1 MAYDQKLPWALV
13 LSGGGAKGLAH
24 VGVLKVLEAMA
35 VPPPALIVGT
45 SMGAIVG
52 GLYACGYGAAEL
64 EELTLRFDIR
74 DYLDSKVFRMEGPL
88 GKLMQTGQI
97 IGRLATKPG
106 IDSGKAIFSYLEK
119 LTEGRGVEET
129 RIPFRCNAVD
139 LVSGREIVFS
149 RGSLALALRASMA
162 FPAFFDPV
170 YMDDMVLVDG
180 GLVNNLAISV
190 ARRRGFTH
198 ILAVDVGMF
207 TLSQATKLQTGPQI
221 LYRCLEV
228 VGHHIYRG
236 DMDRASL
243 TLQPRDDTSPFAF
256 ARAAHLIRL
265 GEETALAQRELLERF
280 FTPGWLKRL
289 TLQRQVQRVG
299 KTVPAGE

>member
-1 MAYDQKLPWALV
+1 MVYDRALPWALV
-13 LSGGGAKGLAH
+13 LSGGGAKGFAH
-24 VGVLKVLEAMA
+24 VGVLKVLEAMG
-35 VPPPALIVGT
+35 VPSPSLIVGT

-52 GLYACGYGAAEL
+52 GLYACGYKATEL
-64 EELTLRFDIR
+64 EKLALHFDIR

-97 IGRLATKPG
+97 VGRLATKPG
-106 IDSGKAIFSYLEK
+106 IDSGKIILSYLEE
-119 LTEGRGVEET
+119 LTRRCLMEET
-129 RIPFRCNAVD
+129 AIPFRCNAVD

-162 FPAFFDPV
+162 FPTFFDPV
-170 YMDDMVLVDG
+170 YMDEMVLVDG

-198 ILAVDVGMF
+198 ILAVDVGIF
-207 TLSQATKLQTGPQI
+207 TLYHSAKLQTGPQI

-228 VGHHIYRG
+228 VGHHLYRG

-265 GEETALAQRELLERF
+265 GEETALAQREALEHF
-280 FTPGWLKRL
+280 FTPGWFKRL
-289 TLQRQVQRVG
+289 TLQRQVQRLG
-299 KTVPAGE
+299 KTVPAEE